1 MIKCLGRCWKRTEN
15 SHRKSETCFQGI
27 HSLFIYQ
34 QIHSFNI
41 NSFIHFFFLFF
52 YFYFYF
58 SYLQFLSKC
67 PFQSIFF
74 FIFLLSFISFLFR
87 YFRIHL
93 KTQVGGGI
101 LGWKGKYDIN
111 YQGYPIFYTFHLRKS
126 FIFPISTYFPS
137 FNIFS

>member
-41 NSFIHFFFLFF
+41 NSFIHFFFFFF

-74 FIFLLSFISFLFR
+74 LHFSSFIHKFSF
-87 YFRIHL
+87 
-93 KTQVGGGI
+93 Q
-101 LGWKGKYDIN
+101 
-111 YQGYPIFYTFHLRKS
+111 
-126 FIFPISTYFPS
+126 IFPYSFKNSSGGRDSGMKGQIWHQLSRLSHLLYFSSKKIIYFPN